1 MIFLINCMSREQ
13 FCAREPVVCV
23 QGAVLCVQ
31 GAILCVQ
38 GAVLFVR
45 GGSLGEI
52 DPLRGANSPPS
63 RGLQGGEGEGSPP
76 LGGRRSEA
84 QGVAGEAQRHRAR
97 RLHALRP
104 EASADSGALYVSY
117 MSLMSSKC

>member
-1 MIFLINCMSREQ
+1 MIFLIKCMSREQ
-13 FCAREPVVCV
+13 FCAREPVLCV

-38 GAVLFVR
+38 GAVLFVQ
-45 GGSLGEI
+45 GGSPGGIEA
-52 DPLRGANSPPS
+52 LRGANSAPS

-97 RLHALRP
+97 RLHAMRP
-104 EASADSGALYVSY
+104 EASAD
-117 MSLMSSKC
+117 